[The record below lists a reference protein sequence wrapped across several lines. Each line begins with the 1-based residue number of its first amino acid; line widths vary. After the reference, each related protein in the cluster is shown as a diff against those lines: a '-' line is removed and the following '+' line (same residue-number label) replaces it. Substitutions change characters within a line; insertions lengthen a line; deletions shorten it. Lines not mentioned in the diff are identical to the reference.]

1 MNELKKIILQ
11 LLHEIEKK
19 DSNVTIA
26 GGRGYSVGKAY
37 PSKGVGVLRLLG
49 KVDEIEEKE
58 EEVEQKPV
66 TISKAFKK
74 RRKNDTRN

>member
-19 DSNVTIA
+19 DNNVTIA

-58 EEVEQKPV
+58 EVEQKPV

>member
-58 EEVEQKPV
+58 EVEQKPV